1 MSIQI
6 KSWASAA
13 NKTCPSL
20 TGTCPA
26 TPWENPSGRTD
37 FHFNS
42 LRPPQRTKTASVVL
56 ACSLGVL
63 GLSASAIGAG
73 PVWLG
78 LPQSTAFALLGRSC
92 GGIQEKSYATGFD
105 PASGHPMGD
114 VYLQTR
120 CGGSGRGGG
129 YRTTTYSAWVGVTW
143 DFEGNVLA
151 ATRLPAAPAVNAGFT
166 ATDANGDQLYNTAS
180 GAYLTVPP
188 PGAPIGVTA
197 VQTGDQFQVTW
208 TAALAI
214 PTVVTYSTLT
224 ATPVESTAPVLVG
237 TVNGSAETGL
247 IGPLQPHTTYQ
258 ITVVNATIGGSGPP
272 SDPVTVTT
280 ATASILPSAPTGVK
294 ARWASAGA
302 TTATLVATWNA
313 AAAGDSPIDQYQITI
328 SGSDGGGTAMQT
340 VSGTTLSASFTVDFN
355 PDWTVIVQAHNA
367 IGWGPASAKF
377 TLGGL

>member
-1 MSIQI
+1 
-6 KSWASAA
+6 
-13 NKTCPSL
+13 
-20 TGTCPA
+20 
-26 TPWENPSGRTD
+26 
-37 FHFNS
+37 
-42 LRPPQRTKTASVVL
+42 
-56 ACSLGVL
+56 
-63 GLSASAIGAG
+63 
-73 PVWLG
+73 
-78 LPQSTAFALLGRSC
+78 
-92 GGIQEKSYATGFD
+92 
-105 PASGHPMGD
+105 
-114 VYLQTR
+114 
-120 CGGSGRGGG
+120 
-129 YRTTTYSAWVGVTW
+129 
-143 DFEGNVLA
+143 
-151 ATRLPAAPAVNAGFT
+151 
-166 ATDANGDQLYNTAS
+166 
-180 GAYLTVPP
+180 
-188 PGAPIGVTA
+188 
-197 VQTGDQFQVTW
+197 
-208 TAALAI
+208 LAI